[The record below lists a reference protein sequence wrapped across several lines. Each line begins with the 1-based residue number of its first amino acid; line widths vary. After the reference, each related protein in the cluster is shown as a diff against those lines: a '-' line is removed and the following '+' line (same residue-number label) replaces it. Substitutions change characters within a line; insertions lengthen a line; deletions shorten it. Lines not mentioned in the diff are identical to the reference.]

1 MRRAFI
7 KSTAL
12 VTAAS
17 QMTNFGAHNLDIVR
31 RAMNVKAPTGVAG
44 FGGRYAV
51 EIGVGSI

>member
-12 VTAAS
+12 ATAAS